1 MLNKSNILFFVE
13 RGKPN
18 ELIIYDDLKQ
28 EELNRLKYLS
38 YITNLKILNEK

>member
-13 RGKPN
+13 RGKPQ
-18 ELIIYDDLKQ
+18 EVIIYDDLKK

-38 YITNLKILNEK
+38 NITNIKILNEK